1 MKQRPQGDPAGM
13 VGQAAT
19 LGVSLTLD
27 QAERL
32 IRFEGLLRDRAVP
45 LGLVAKGDLPKLRPR
60 HILDCLRAAAVVE
73 PSDRDAYDLGSG
85 AGLPGIVVA
94 IARPG
99 LRVLL
104 VETQRRRGAFLEFV
118 AANLALANVVV
129 WIGRAERLTDP
140 VDICFARALS
150 PLPAA
155 WDLARNLLRPTGKLV
170 YFAGRGTTRS
180 DVPVLADAVSRL
192 VGTPVLES
200 AGPLVIMTRQ

>member
-1 MKQRPQGDPAGM
+1 VKHRPQGDPAGM

-45 LGLVAKGDLPKLRPR
+45 LGLVAKGDLPRLRLR

-104 VETQRRRGAFLEFV
+104 VEAQRRRGAFLEFV
-118 AANLALANVVV
+118 AAGLALANVVV
-129 WIGRAERLTDP
+129 WIGRAEELIDP

-155 WDLARNLLRPTGKLV
+155 WDLARNLLRPKGKLV

-180 DVPVLADAVSRL
+180 AISVPADAVSWL